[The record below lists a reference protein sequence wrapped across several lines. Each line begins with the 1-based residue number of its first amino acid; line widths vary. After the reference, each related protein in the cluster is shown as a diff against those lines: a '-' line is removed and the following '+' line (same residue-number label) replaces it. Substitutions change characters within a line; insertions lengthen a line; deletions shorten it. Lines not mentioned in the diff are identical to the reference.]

1 MAMSN
6 VQRIQC
12 GSPEIR
18 TRTRRVGAYCR
29 VSTLLESQQ
38 LSLETQMEG
47 FKQKIAKTPGW
58 KLVDIYADEGI
69 TGTSTKK
76 RKEFRRMI
84 QDAQD
89 GKIDTIITKSIS
101 RFARNT
107 LDCLHWQCGLST
119 TVPLPMDKNQTEEP
133 THVAELYETY
143 LNRVDSGEYIPARPK
158 SIFEKQLVAQKRVTK
173 IGGKD
178 DHKKN

>member
-12 GSPEIR
+12 GSPEVR

-107 LDCLHWQCGLST
+107 LDCLKYHHIQHSLHQWVGGCCNCFLGSVYCVKTRTSFRLGRS
-119 TVPLPMDKNQTEEP
+119 
-133 THVAELYETY
+133 
-143 LNRVDSGEYIPARPK
+143 
-158 SIFEKQLVAQKRVTK
+158 KRHLRSV
-173 IGGKD
+173 
-178 DHKKN
+178 

>member
-89 GKIDTIITKSIS
+89 GKIDTIITKSMGGYPQRGWNRRGS
-101 RFARNT
+101 RDTARNT
-107 LDCLHWQCGLST
+107 PWDG
-119 TVPLPMDKNQTEEP
+119 
-133 THVAELYETY
+133 
-143 LNRVDSGEYIPARPK
+143 IPPPRGNAAR
-158 SIFEKQLVAQKRVTK
+158 
-173 IGGKD
+173 
-178 DHKKN
+178 

>member
-12 GSPEIR
+12 GSPEVR

-58 KLVDIYADEGI
+58 KLVDIYADAAVIIGLK
-69 TGTSTKK
+69 TLRLKK
-76 RKEFRRMI
+76 
-84 QDAQD
+84 
-89 GKIDTIITKSIS
+89 
-101 RFARNT
+101 
-107 LDCLHWQCGLST
+107 C
-119 TVPLPMDKNQTEEP
+119 
-133 THVAELYETY
+133 
-143 LNRVDSGEYIPARPK
+143 
-158 SIFEKQLVAQKRVTK
+158 QK
-173 IGGKD
+173 
-178 DHKKN
+178 HAAF

>member
-12 GSPEIR
+12 GSPEVR

-58 KLVDIYADEGI
+58 KLVDIYADKLISATFSKAEYPSVLEQAMEHYRLDRTKMLRYARRRNKEKELRALI
-69 TGTSTKK
+69 ERENQDHVST
-76 RKEFRRMI
+76 
-84 QDAQD
+84 
-89 GKIDTIITKSIS
+89 
-101 RFARNT
+101 
-107 LDCLHWQCGLST
+107 
-119 TVPLPMDKNQTEEP
+119 
-133 THVAELYETY
+133 
-143 LNRVDSGEYIPARPK
+143 
-158 SIFEKQLVAQKRVTK
+158 
-173 IGGKD
+173 
-178 DHKKN
+178 